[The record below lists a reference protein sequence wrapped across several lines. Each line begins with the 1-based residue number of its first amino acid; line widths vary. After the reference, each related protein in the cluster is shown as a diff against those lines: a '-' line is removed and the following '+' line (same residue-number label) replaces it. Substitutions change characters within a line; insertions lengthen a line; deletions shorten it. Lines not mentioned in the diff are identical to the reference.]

1 MMMITKVHPAK
12 ALSCH
17 PTRKK
22 IEAKSRTFQ
31 ISKSKVRLEI
41 IQSPTSLAPRVPR
54 ELLRVV
60 IIGAYSILD
69 TTNVATV

>member
-1 MMMITKVHPAK
+1 MITKVHPAE

-54 ELLRVV
+54 ELLRAV